1 MNSKGV
7 LYIDCPPQEKEGAFS
22 AEKELSESEYVKM
35 LRDYSKT
42 IGVTRNNSYNR
53 QFNIYDIEEKYN
65 EEPQNYAKSSAIIY
79 DMSGKLCNI
88 NELYRIQRNGTGILI
103 LELVKDEMEDAF
115 ESEYKFWKRDSMNI
129 NNDKMIGKDDR
140 IRFLPVKDL
149 QFEIDRHMFLF
160 SDCKIYHEYE
170 DSKIALIIRNIT
182 EI

>member
-1 MNSKGV
+1 MNSKGI

-22 AEKELSESEYVKM
+22 TEKELSENEYVKM

-42 IGVTRNNSYNR
+42 IGNTKSNSYNG
-53 QFNIYDIEEKYN
+53 QFNIYEVENKYN
-65 EEPQNYAKSSAIIY
+65 EEPQNYAKSSVIIY
-79 DMSGKLCNI
+79 DMSGKLSNI
-88 NELYRIQRNGTGILI
+88 KELYRLQKNGTCILI
-103 LELVKDEMEDAF
+103 IELVKDEMDDAF

-140 IRFLPVKDL
+140 IRFLPIKDL
-149 QFEIDRHMFLF
+149 QLEIDDHLFLF